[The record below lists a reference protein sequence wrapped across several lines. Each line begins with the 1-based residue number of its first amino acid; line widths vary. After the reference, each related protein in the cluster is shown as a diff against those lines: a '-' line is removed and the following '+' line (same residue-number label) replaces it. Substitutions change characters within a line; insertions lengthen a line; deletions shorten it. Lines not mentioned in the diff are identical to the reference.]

1 MVDALGNPLAFF
13 LTAGQAHDLEGAL
26 LPQMQADTLGD
37 PIPSSDREGGALDC
51 VQENDNYPSRLCL
64 ARPCH
69 HCYGEGSSRPTA
81 LSPLILGGH
90 LALRLQL
97 RFVPAIN
104 ARISA
109 DMSSSFSHC
118 SLYKVTGKRPMP

>member
-51 VQENDNYPSRLCL
+51 VQENDNCPTLLCF
-64 ARPCH
+64 ARP
-69 HCYGEGSSRPTA
+69 STTA
-81 LSPLILGGH
+81 MG
-90 LALRLQL
+90 
-97 RFVPAIN
+97 
-104 ARISA
+104 
-109 DMSSSFSHC
+109 
-118 SLYKVTGKRPMP
+118 KVRHA